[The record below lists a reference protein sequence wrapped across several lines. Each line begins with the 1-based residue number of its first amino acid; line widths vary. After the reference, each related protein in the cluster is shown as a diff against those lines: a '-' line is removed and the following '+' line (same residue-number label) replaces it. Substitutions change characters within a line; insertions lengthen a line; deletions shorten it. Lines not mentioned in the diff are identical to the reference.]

1 MYTLE
6 SERNRNIILTS
17 DDKEG
22 IIKVCRDLNEL
33 DKNATMVNNFVVTK
47 AGDIIYGYD
56 NETMAKGN

>member
-22 IIKVCRDLNEL
+22 IIRVCRDLNEL
-33 DKNATMVNNFVVTK
+33 DKKATMVNNFVVTK
-47 AGDIIYGYD
+47 GGETIYG
-56 NETMAKGN
+56 ETD

>member
-22 IIKVCRDLNEL
+22 ILKVCRDLNEL
-33 DKNATMVNNFVVTK
+33 DKNATMVNNFIVTK
-47 AGDIIYGYD
+47 SGETIYG
-56 NETMAKGN
+56 ETDWFL

>member
-17 DDKEG
+17 DDREG

-33 DKNATMVNNFVVTK
+33 DKTATMVNNFVVTK
-47 AGDIIYGYD
+47 SGDIIYGYD

>member
-47 AGDIIYGYD
+47 SGDIIYGYD
-56 NETMAKGN
+56 NETMAEGN

>member
-47 AGDIIYGYD
+47 GGETIYG
-56 NETMAKGN
+56 ETD

>member
-22 IIKVCRDLNEL
+22 IIRVCRDLNEL
-33 DKNATMVNNFVVTK
+33 DKNATMVNNFVVTY
-47 AGDIIYGYD
+47 GGEVIYG
-56 NETMAKGN
+56 ETN

>member
-22 IIKVCRDLNEL
+22 MIKVCRDLNEL
-33 DKNATMVNNFVVTK
+33 DKNTTLVNNFIVTK
-47 AGDIIYGYD
+47 SGEIIYG
-56 NETMAKGN
+56 ETN

>member
-33 DKNATMVNNFVVTK
+33 DKETTLANNFIVTT
-47 AGDIIYGYD
+47 GGETIYG
-56 NETMAKGN
+56 ETE

>member
-47 AGDIIYGYD
+47 SGETIYGG
-56 NETMAKGN
+56 EIKSL